1 MKKVVAFGEIL
12 LRLSPAG
19 NDRIIGANRFEA
31 CYGGTESNVLV
42 ALSGLGHDTEYI
54 SVVPDN
60 AFGTAVSQHLRK
72 YNVGTTRLL
81 KRGEVLGTY
90 YLEKGFG
97 NRATSV
103 VYNRRN
109 SEITRVDKNL
119 FSDADYDDIFASC
132 GIFHISGISFGLS
145 EGCRALAWR
154 MMDEAQKRGIPV
166 SFDCNYRA
174 KVWGAYPAEEYKKI
188 LSRAEIIFCSQKDLD
203 AMEIHDITPLFTEG
217 RCRYLVKRE
226 KETPGFDTI
235 EASCSTFLREES
247 EIREYVGGRVRFR
260 VLEKIGG
267 GDVFDAAML
276 HYLSE
281 DAPDILRAMEFALGC
296 YELKHTICE
305 DVMHVS
311 EKEAWDFIKNKEG
324 KGLSR

>member
-119 FSDADYDDIFASC
+119 FSDADYDDISPPAGFS
-132 GIFHISGISFGLS
+132 ISAGFPSGFP
-145 EGCRALAWR
+145 
-154 MMDEAQKRGIPV
+154 RG
-166 SFDCNYRA
+166 A
-174 KVWGAYPAEEYKKI
+174 
-188 LSRAEIIFCSQKDLD
+188 
-203 AMEIHDITPLFTEG
+203 G
-217 RCRYLVKRE
+217 R
-226 KETPGFDTI
+226 
-235 EASCSTFLREES
+235 
-247 EIREYVGGRVRFR
+247 
-260 VLEKIGG
+260 
-267 GDVFDAAML
+267 
-276 HYLSE
+276 
-281 DAPDILRAMEFALGC
+281 
-296 YELKHTICE
+296 
-305 DVMHVS
+305 
-311 EKEAWDFIKNKEG
+311 
-324 KGLSR
+324 